1 MKISN
6 IALHTIIMT
15 AVNLL
20 MRTVGVWFN
29 SYLTN
34 HIGASGMGLFQLIMS
49 VYSLAVTFSCAGIRL
64 ATTRLSVEIRTLKKN
79 DPDKSLTFC
88 ITYAGICGSIV
99 GIILFIFSDLIGIS
113 VLENSAT
120 AFPLKILSVSLPF
133 VAMSSALSGY
143 FTSCEMTPH
152 YSVIQMIE
160 QGVKIAIVTY
170 LIGNSSYYDS
180 TYLCI
185 SIVTGMT
192 SSEIISCILATFLKN
207 RVIKKDR
214 TKSKINLFDFWR
226 IALPDATG
234 TCIRSILLTVE
245 HILIPKGF
253 KKSGINAQNA
263 LASYGVIHGMAMP
276 LILYPGALISSVSML
291 LVPKLASYYELSENK
306 NIRYTVIRNL
316 KRTLLYS
323 FACAVF
329 FYLSAPILSE
339 LIYKTNE
346 AAKYIKILSPLVPI
360 MYTDMITDG
369 MLKGLDAQVYSMKYN
384 IIDSAMCVI
393 LVYFLIPASSVNG
406 YIFILYA
413 SELLNFVLSISKLFS
428 ICSIR
433 CFQAH
438 EEENS
443 RLFRLKKCSNAPR
456 EYGYQAYRVRAK
468 RSQDL

>member
-1 MKISN
+1 MKKSN
-6 IALHTIIMT
+6 LMTHTAIMT
-15 AVNLL
+15 AVNLV
-20 MRTVGVWFN
+20 MRTIGVWFN
-29 SYLTN
+29 SYLTSR
-34 HIGASGMGLFQLIMS
+34 IGASGMGLFQLIMT

-99 GIILFIFSDLIGIS
+99 GFILFFFSNIIGIS
-113 VLENSAT
+113 ILENSAT

-133 VAMSSALSGY
+133 VAMSSALGGY

-180 TYLCI
+180 SYLCI
-185 SIVTGMT
+185 SIVIGMT
-192 SSEIISCILATFLKN
+192 SSEIVSCVLSSILKN
-207 RVIKKDR
+207 TVIKKEK
-214 TKSKINLFDFWR
+214 TKNKINILDFLR
-226 IALPDATG
+226 IALPDAAG

-253 KKSGINAQNA
+253 RKSGINSQNA

-276 LILYPGALISSVSML
+276 LILYPSAFMSSLSVLLI
-291 LVPKLASYYELSENK
+291 PKLASFYELSDCK
-306 NIRYTVIRNL
+306 NIRNTVMRNL
-316 KRTLLYS
+316 KRTLLFS
-323 FACAVF
+323 AVCSLF
-329 FYLSAPILSE
+329 FYLSSPFLSE

-346 AAKYIKILSPLVPI
+346 AAKYIRILSPLVPI

-369 MLKGLDAQVYSMKYN
+369 MLKGLDGQVYSMKYN
-384 IIDSAMCVI
+384 IIDSAICVI
-393 LVYFLIPASSVNG
+393 LVYFLIPKYSVNG
-406 YIFILYA
+406 YIFILYI
-413 SELLNFVLSISKLFS
+413 SELLNFVLSISRLFR
-428 ICSIR
+428 ICGIR
-433 CFQAH
+433 CFQAR
-438 EEENS
+438 EEGIS
-443 RLFRLKKCSNAPR
+443 RLFRLKRYSNAPS
-456 EYGYQAYRVRAK
+456 EYGYRTYRVRAK

>member
-1 MKISN
+1 MKISS
-6 IALHTIIMT
+6 IALHTVIMT
-15 AVNLL
+15 VVNLV
-20 MRTVGVWFN
+20 MRTIGVWFN

-99 GIILFIFSDLIGIS
+99 GFILFIFSDIIGNG
-113 VLENSAT
+113 VLENNAT
-120 AFPLKILSVSLPF
+120 VFPLKILSVSLPF
-133 VAMSSALSGY
+133 VAMSSALGGY

-160 QGVKIAIVTY
+160 QGAKIAIVTY
-170 LIGNSSYYDS
+170 LIGNSDYYNS

-192 SSEIISCILATFLKN
+192 SSEIISCILSTILKN
-207 RVIKKDR
+207 AVIKKER
-214 TKSKINLFDFWR
+214 TKNRINILDFFR

-234 TCIRSILLTVE
+234 TCLRSILLTVE

-253 KKSGINAQNA
+253 TKSGINSQKA

-276 LILYPGALISSVSML
+276 VILYPSALISSVSML
-291 LVPKLASYYELSENK
+291 LVPKLASYYELSESRNIK
-306 NIRYTVIRNL
+306 NTIIRNL
-316 KRTLLYS
+316 KRTLLFS
-323 FACAVF
+323 TVCAVF

-339 LIYKTNE
+339 VIYKTNE
-346 AAKYIKILSPLVPI
+346 AAKYMRILSPLVPI

-369 MLKGLDAQVYSMKYN
+369 MLKGLDGQIYSMKYN

-393 LVYFLIPASSVNG
+393 LVYFLIPVYSVNG
-406 YIFILYA
+406 YIFILYI
-413 SELLNFVLSISKLFS
+413 SELLNFVLSISKLVR
-428 ICSIR
+428 ICGIR
-433 CFQAH
+433 YFQAH
-438 EEENS
+438 EEGIS
-443 RLFRLKKCSNAPR
+443 RLFRLKKCSDAPS
-456 EYGYQAYRVRAK
+456 EYGYQPYRVRVK